1 MMEGGGTRGRTNQ
14 KLFGNGEVNAPRS
27 HPYNIIKVGDAIL
40 PPVVLLSDY

>member
-27 HPYNIIKVGDAIL
+27 HPYNIISGGCYIASSGIVE
-40 PPVVLLSDY
+40 